1 MDIRFYPNPVTDNLN
16 IAYTSLSS
24 GDVTIRMFDAT
35 GRMVLSEQT
44 QAAEGD
50 NQITLHVGNILPV
63 GLYIVEV
70 QQAEQIE
77 KSRVIISK

>member
-1 MDIRFYPNPVTDNLN
+1 MY
-16 IAYTSLSS
+16 
-24 GDVTIRMFDAT
+24 DAT
-35 GRMVLSEQT
+35 GRLVLTEQN

-70 QQAEQIE
+70 QQGEQIE
-77 KSRVIISK
+77 KSRVIIAE